1 MANTHIKKLNKNTVK
16 DVIFLAFPA
25 VGEMILYMTLGV
37 LDTIMVG
44 QYGGNISV
52 SAVGL
57 GTEIIYTFSNIFI
70 AVGIT
75 IGITSLV
82 ARNYGAKNIKL
93 AEEYA
98 TVGFFIGLVLS
109 LLISCGLFYFS
120 TNILK
125 IAGAKDQVLTLGQT
139 YIKFGSIG
147 IFFTMLMSMLNGIL
161 RGYGNTKIPLLVSVL
176 INIINLTLDWGLI
189 FGHLGLPKWGVKG
202 AAIATSTAQFFGFL
216 FILIYIIF
224 KSKIKLRPKSLLHIN
239 RESPLRLLKLA
250 IPSSMQEG
258 AFSLSKLMGTFI
270 IMHLGAISFAA
281 NQIAISIES
290 LSFMPGW
297 GFGVAAT
304 TLVGQKI
311 GQKQFDKAKEY
322 AYTCTILG
330 VFTMF
335 LCSLLFILAPRFLIM
350 LFIKS
355 SEVEVIKLGTL
366 CLMIASLEQVPMAVS
381 MILGGALKG
390 AGDTKTPFAIS
401 MFSNWIIRLPLMYY
415 FIYVIKLSVVY
426 AWWITTLQWVV
437 DGLLV
442 FLLFKIR
449 SKKFKYMS

>member
-1 MANTHIKKLNKNTVK
+1 MTNNHVKKLNKDTVK
-16 DVIFLAFPA
+16 DVIFLALPA

-37 LDTIMVG
+37 FDTIMVG

-57 GTEIIYTFSNIFI
+57 SSEIIYTFSNIFI

-82 ARNYGAKNIKL
+82 ARNYGAKNLKL

-98 TVGFFIGLVLS
+98 TIGFFIGLVIS
-109 LLISCGLFYFS
+109 LLISCGLFHYS

-125 IAGAKDQVLTLGQT
+125 LAGAKDNVLALGKI

-161 RGYGNTKIPLLVSVL
+161 RGYGNTKIPLVVSVL
-176 INIINLTLDWGLI
+176 INVINLTLDWCLI
-189 FGHLGLPKWGVKG
+189 FGNLGLPKWGVKG

-216 FILIYIIF
+216 FILVYIIT
-224 KSKIKLRPKSLLHIN
+224 KSKIKVRPKYLLNIN
-239 RESPLRLLKLA
+239 YENPLKLLKLA
-250 IPSSMQEG
+250 IPSSMEEA
-258 AFSLSKLMGTFI
+258 AFSLSKLIGVSI

-311 GQKQFDKAKEY
+311 GQKKFDKAKEY

-330 VFTMF
+330 VFIMF
-335 LCSLLFILAPRFLIM
+335 LCSLLFILAPRVLIM
-350 LFIKS
+350 LFIKN
-355 SEVEVIKLGTL
+355 SEVEVIKLGSK

-415 FIYVIKLSVVY
+415 FIYIIKLSVVY
-426 AWWITTLQWVV
+426 AWWITTIQWVI

-449 SKKFKYMS
+449 SKKFKYIS